1 VEVQRS
7 ASEGEGGLRC
17 RLLGDMGKGGGLDRG
32 REWTGEIMGC
42 VGGSC

>member
-1 VEVQRS
+1 MSFVR
-7 ASEGEGGLRC
+7 GY
-17 RLLGDMGKGGGLDRG
+17 GKGRRFGPGKWEGLV